1 MVGQAWLYI
10 WVIEKQGSPFPTL
23 TRWSAI
29 SKHFLCFQIL
39 SICFIVELMG
49 RHLLYCGTDLGE
61 ACLELFLFHILPPC
75 SVCASTCFSVEQ
87 HLARGTKF
95 DHCTAWE
102 GFPGTLSHR
111 FAHTI
116 GMQSCARTCTVKVLF
131 IWHRLVLFQ
140 KGHFPLY
147 ILYKICSMKELQL
160 W

>member
-29 SKHFLCFQIL
+29 SKHFLSYKIL
-39 SICFIVELMG
+39 SIYFIVELMG

-102 GFPGTLSHR
+102 GVPAPCLTDLHTPLECKISDVLLQDTFLCIFCTRYVSWKNYITTLQ
-111 FAHTI
+111 
-116 GMQSCARTCTVKVLF
+116 QSTM
-131 IWHRLVLFQ
+131 IN
-140 KGHFPLY
+140 
-147 ILYKICSMKELQL
+147 
-160 W
+160 